1 MGIYLNSKTAYIL
14 YKSEAEK
21 PYFVDKTKMLEELF
35 PLVETGNNHICITR
49 PRRFGKTV
57 MANMIAAFFRMHLI
71 LGIFSGRY
79 RLQRIRSLTDTVIS
93 FPLFIFL
100 LMNWGETILPTSSIL
115 EG

>member
-1 MGIYLNSKTAYIL
+1 MGVYLDSKTAYTL
-14 YKSEAEK
+14 YKSETEK
-21 PYFVDKTKMLEELF
+21 PYFVDKTRILTELF
-35 PLVETGNNHICITR
+35 PSVRTGNNHICITR

-100 LMNWGETILPTSSIL
+100 LMNWGEAILPTSSIL